1 MKNHLLL
8 LMRHAKSDWSDHG
21 AADFDRTLNDRGR
34 KDAKKMGAWL
44 RKKKIVPA
52 LIISSPAVRA
62 ERTALIVCRETDTD
76 PAQIIRDRR
85 IYEASLEELL
95 KVVAEHAQDSG
106 RTLLIGHNPGLET
119 LLAHL
124 SGDQPEPNHAGKVMT
139 TAAIAVLDYGEKP
152 VSIKKASARLLCLAR
167 PRD

>member
-1 MKNHLLL
+1 M
-8 LMRHAKSDWSDHG
+8 
-21 AADFDRTLNDRGR
+21 
-34 KDAKKMGAWL
+34 
-44 RKKKIVPA
+44 
-52 LIISSPAVRA
+52 
-62 ERTALIVCRETDTD
+62 CRETDTD
-76 PAQIIRDRR
+76 PAQIVRDRR
-85 IYEASLEELL
+85 IYEASLDELL